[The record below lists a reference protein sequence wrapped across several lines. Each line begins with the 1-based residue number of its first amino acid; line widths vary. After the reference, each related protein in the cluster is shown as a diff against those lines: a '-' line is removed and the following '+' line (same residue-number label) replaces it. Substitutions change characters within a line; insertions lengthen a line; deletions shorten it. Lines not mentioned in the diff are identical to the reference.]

1 MGNNLYLVKML
12 FDTYGDLGYGFGN
25 NSLLYPM
32 TTENINGFL
41 SKYDLKNKKVLTVAG
56 SGDQRL
62 NAYLMGADDVT
73 CFDINELCK
82 YHLDLKDKAI
92 INLSYEEFLKFFGF
106 LSKDSVFQTD
116 LFMKIQDRLDPDTFD
131 LFYYL
136 LFEKEGFH
144 PNDLYRPFHSSLES
158 QKVFNAYL
166 TEENYKTLQDV
177 LSSKEL
183 KFIPTSIINLP
194 NEIEGEKYDVI
205 YLSNISDYIHTFY
218 SKDALHEYRLLIDRL
233 IDHLS
238 DDGMIQ
244 VGYIYSRYPLGSYV
258 SDFSKGFRRCLYF
271 PIPEFET
278 VFFDSYYDD
287 STYDKAVVY
296 QKKKKDVDK

>member
-25 NSLLYPM
+25 NSLLYSM

-136 LFEKEGFH
+136 LF
-144 PNDLYRPFHSSLES
+144 
-158 QKVFNAYL
+158 
-166 TEENYKTLQDV
+166 
-177 LSSKEL
+177 
-183 KFIPTSIINLP
+183 
-194 NEIEGEKYDVI
+194 
-205 YLSNISDYIHTFY
+205 
-218 SKDALHEYRLLIDRL
+218 
-233 IDHLS
+233 
-238 DDGMIQ
+238 
-244 VGYIYSRYPLGSYV
+244 
-258 SDFSKGFRRCLYF
+258 
-271 PIPEFET
+271 
-278 VFFDSYYDD
+278 
-287 STYDKAVVY
+287 
-296 QKKKKDVDK
+296 